1 MFKEEIGMKK
11 VLALVL
17 TLVMVMSFAA
27 CGGGGSD
34 LASGELKLTV
44 PEGFAEQTDV
54 PEGISKY
61 WLAEDGSNI
70 NMSQTDSDPSV
81 KNAKED
87 QLLSMVKDQ
96 MEQVFG
102 QDVEA
107 EMVYFEGGEFLG
119 TPGYSMSIKYNVA
132 GIEFTQY
139 QVMAATTDG
148 TYAWTMTDM
157 TGDYEDTFK
166 AMIDSAVIE

>member
-1 MFKEEIGMKK
+1 MKK
-11 VLALVL
+11 VLAIVV
-17 TLVMVMSFAA
+17 TLIMVMSLAA

-34 LASGELKLTV
+34 LASGKLKITI
-44 PEGFAEQTDV
+44 PDGFEEQSEV
-54 PEGISKY
+54 PEGISQY

-70 NMSQTDSDPSV
+70 NMSETDSDPSV

-87 QLLSMVKDQ
+87 QLLTMVKDQ

-102 QDVEA
+102 VEA

-119 TPGYSMSIKYNVA
+119 TPGYSMSIKYSVS

-139 QVMAATTDG
+139 QIMVATADG
-148 TYAWTMTDM
+148 TYACTMTDM
-157 TGDYEDTFK
+157 TGDHAEEFK
-166 AMIDSAVIE
+166 AMIDGAVIE